1 MKIKDS
7 FSDKVFLISVYVFL
21 WFCLIIVLYPLIY
34 IVSASFSSPRDVVSG
49 KVWLWPINIT
59 LMGYEAVFKHG
70 QIVSGFY
77 NSFLY
82 TFVGT
87 CVNLVLTVM
96 AAFPLSR
103 KELYGRN
110 IIMGIFVF
118 TLLFSGGL
126 IPTYIL
132 VNKLGLINTR
142 WAMILPTAM
151 SVWNVLITKTYYQ
164 TNLPDEMYEA
174 AVLDGCD
181 DIRYL
186 LQIVV
191 PLSGPILAVM
201 ALYYGVGHWN
211 SYFNAMIFLKSSGLY
226 PLQLVL
232 RNILILNNLDMNMIK
247 DADVLLR
254 LQGLKDLLK
263 YSVIV
268 VSSVPMLC
276 IYPFVQKYFVKG
288 VMLGALKG

>member
-1 MKIKDS
+1 
-7 FSDKVFLISVYVFL
+7 
-21 WFCLIIVLYPLIY
+21 
-34 IVSASFSSPRDVVSG
+34 
-49 KVWLWPINIT
+49 
-59 LMGYEAVFKHG
+59 MGYEAVFKHG